1 MWNISS
7 LIARP
12 ILVLLAFA
20 ARFGSARLVAPS
32 GEPQVH
38 ADGADAD
45 RVLVIGDGYSISDG
59 VLSHDLGLA
68 GNLARR
74 LSALSGRGVDIDII
88 STETLDAAQCIAA
101 LRGTDLV
108 RYDAVVLSIGSTEA
122 RELVTVKAWRN
133 DFAALLDY
141 LRRQST
147 LTEIFVLAIAETR
160 IRRAPAQLIG
170 STIVRHARTLNR
182 ATAITCDSRSRV
194 TLIGNKDV
202 TTGSAAGPAT
212 RSALEEYEAWSAVI
226 APIMQRVL
234 AANEAH
240 TRGTA
245 IPDETARQKS
255 LDALLILEG
264 PDVRVDRITNS
275 TRSLFGSAGAAVTF
289 IDHERQWVKSAVGM
303 DPLDTARIGEFCDM
317 TIRHATLMVVED
329 TTVDPRFRHHPS
341 VTGFQHVRFYAG
353 YPIESP
359 NGDRIGALCIV
370 DTRARTLNRAEA
382 SLLRDLTL
390 QVQNELWSSTPGSM
404 SFLNPAA
411 RLQKSDD

>member
-1 MWNISS
+1 MWNVSS

-20 ARFGSARLVAPS
+20 ARFDSARLVAPS

-45 RVLVIGDGYSISDG
+45 RVLLIGDGFSISDG

-74 LSALSGRGVDIDII
+74 LSALSGRGADIDII
-88 STETLDAAQCIAA
+88 STEALDAAQCIAA
-101 LRGTDLV
+101 LRGIDLA

-122 RELVTVKAWRN
+122 RYLISVNAWRN
-133 DFAALLDY
+133 DIAVLLDY
-141 LRRQST
+141 LHRQST
-147 LTEIFVLAIAETR
+147 FTEIFVLAIAETR
-160 IRRAPAQLIG
+160 IRRAPARLIG

-182 ATAITCDSRSRV
+182 ASAITCDSRARV
-194 TLIGNKDV
+194 TLIGNEDP
-202 TTGSAAGPAT
+202 TADSAAGPAT

-234 AANEAH
+234 ATEEEHA
-240 TRGTA
+240 RLTA
-245 IPDETARQKS
+245 VPDEKARQKS
-255 LDALLILEG
+255 LDALLLLEG
-264 PDVRVDRITNS
+264 PDARVDRITNS
-275 TRSLFGSAGAAVTF
+275 TRSLFDAAGAAVTF
-289 IDHERQWVKSAVGM
+289 IDRERQWVKSSVGM
-303 DPLDTARIGEFCDM
+303 NPLDTERIGEFCDM

-329 TTVDPRFRHHPS
+329 ATVDPRFRHHPS
-341 VTGFQHVRFYAG
+341 VTGLQHVRFYAG

-370 DTRARTLNRAEA
+370 DTRARTFSRSEA

-404 SFLNPAA
+404 SFIDPAA
-411 RLQKSDD
+411 RLQKSED